1 MNERPSPEIKLERES
16 PSKGSSYKKE
26 ASAVVSQASS
36 GQAVGRGAPFRDVF
50 HSLATCLAMKWKN
63 APDGRP
69 TFFKDS

>member
-36 GQAVGRGAPFRDVF
+36 GQAVGRALSGCL
-50 HSLATCLAMKWKN
+50 SLACDLLGYEMEECPRWK
-63 APDGRP
+63 
-69 TFFKDS
+69 TYFL